1 MRCLKSYITEAQI
14 GFTFSGKNNQSK
26 LRSAAESSCLACC
39 EPACVLTHQ
48 FVWFVA
54 VWSGVGGR
62 SVNGEAEGAGGAPR
76 ESPTCLSTWKK
87 QHGWPFPLRQL
98 DPKGE
103 NQNKDGLLCEK
114 RHPLS
119 APVQTAEPKFNEK
132 LKKQTQF
139 KSSNCQHQQRSE
151 LSCFFLFQLRLLEWK
166 KQHS

>member
-62 SVNGEAEGAGGAPR
+62 SVNGEAEGPGELR
-76 ESPTCLSTWKK
+76 ERARHASPHEKNSMVDHSLWGNWIQKEKIRTKTGCFVRNFIHSLLL
-87 QHGWPFPLRQL
+87 FRL
-98 DPKGE
+98 
-103 NQNKDGLLCEK
+103 QNPSLMK
-114 RHPLS
+114 
-119 APVQTAEPKFNEK
+119 N
-132 LKKQTQF
+132 
-139 KSSNCQHQQRSE
+139 
-151 LSCFFLFQLRLLEWK
+151 
-166 KQHS
+166 